1 MAGAAAIQTTGTTAD
16 EAVTASQGF
25 LMGFSLRESA
35 ASPAVATA
43 IIRDGTTA
51 TDPVVVMLELNGD
64 QSATMWFGPDGIRIN
79 TGVFLDR
86 VAGTITGALY
96 VR

>member
-1 MAGAAAIQTTGTTAD
+1 MAGAQAIQTAGTTAD
-16 EAVTASQGF
+16 EGITVHQGF

-35 ASPAVATA
+35 AAPAVATA

-51 TDPVVVMLELNGD
+51 TDPIVVVLELNGD

-79 TGVFLDR
+79 TGVYLDR
-86 VAGTITGALY
+86 VAGTVTGAVY

>member
-1 MAGAAAIQTTGTTAD
+1 MAGAVAIPTAGTTAD

-35 ASPAVATA
+35 ASAAVATA
-43 IIRDGTTA
+43 LIRDGTTA
-51 TDPVVVMLELNGD
+51 TDPIVVVLELNGD

-79 TGVFLDR
+79 SGIYLDR
-86 VAGTITGALY
+86 VAGTITGAVY